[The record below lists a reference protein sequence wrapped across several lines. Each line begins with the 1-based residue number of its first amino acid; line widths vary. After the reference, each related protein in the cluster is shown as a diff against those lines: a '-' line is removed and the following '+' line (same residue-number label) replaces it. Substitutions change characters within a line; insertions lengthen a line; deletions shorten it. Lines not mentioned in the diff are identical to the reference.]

1 MYYFLLL
8 ILLYNMIYIKDYLN
22 IYYHYLYRKICGLI
36 YFVIAVIYK
45 IIIAYYVT
53 IIVYTIIKT

>member
-1 MYYFLLL
+1 
-8 ILLYNMIYIKDYLN
+8 MIYIKDYLN